1 METRV
6 VLKEM
11 NLKEVVNN
19 LRTLGVED
27 VRVKIEDEKNTH
39 IEFSFRYNK
48 DRKRYYLSSN
58 PIKVSDYMVAMELF
72 GGSYRNLSVSPI
84 ARKSKKQEQIAR
96 NEITVELL
104 ESVLREIENNKR

>member
-1 METRV
+1 MEKRV

-11 NLKEVVNN
+11 NLEEVVNN

-27 VRVKIEDEKNTH
+27 VRVEIEDEKNTH

-58 PIKVSDYMVAMELF
+58 PIRVDGYMVIMELL
-72 GGSYRNLSVSPI
+72 GGSFRYLNDSPI
-84 ARKSKKQEQIAR
+84 TRKSNKQEQIAR
-96 NEITVELL
+96 DTITVELL
-104 ESVLREIENNKR
+104 ESVLEEIEKNKR